1 MKILL
6 LMREENN
13 GYANDCYLKALEK
26 YGAEVIECFYSN
38 HYEDLLGMLSQVDG
52 VLLTGGDDASI
63 MGLFIINYCVR
74 NNKKLLGICLGM
86 QEMCIYSSND
96 KLVSIGDLRH
106 SVEDNSYVHDVLID
120 KDSKL
125 SKILGETR
133 IKVNSHH
140 KQTLER
146 SNYFKAV
153 GYSDD
158 GLIEAVEGDGD
169 FQIGV
174 QWHPER
180 MIDYDVNSVKLFK
193 AFLNCD

>member
-13 GYANDCYLKALEK
+13 GYANECYRSA
-26 YGAEVIECFYSN
+26 IERFGGEIVECNYNN
-38 HYEDLLGMLSQVDG
+38 HYEDLLGMLSSVDG
-52 VLLTGGDDASI
+52 VLLTGGDDASV
-63 MGLFIINYCVR
+63 MGLFIINYCVK
-74 NNKKLLGICLGM
+74 NNKRLLGICLGM
-86 QEMCIYSSND
+86 QEMCVYSSND
-96 KLVSIGDLRH
+96 KIISIGDLRH
-106 SVEDNSYVHDVLID
+106 SVEEEKYVHDVLLD
-120 KDSKL
+120 ADSKL
-125 SKILGETR
+125 SSIYGDTK

-158 GLIEAVEGDGD
+158 GLIEAIEGEGD

-180 MIDYDVNSVKLFK
+180 MLDFDEGSVKLFK
-193 AFLNCD
+193 AFLNYE

>member
-6 LMREENN
+6 LNREENA
-13 GYANDCYLKALEK
+13 GYANECYRNA
-26 YGAEVIECFYSN
+26 IERFGGVVVECNYHD
-38 HYEDLLGMLSQVDG
+38 HYEDILGLLNSVDG
-52 VLLTGGDDASI
+52 VLLPGGDKASV
-63 MGLFIINYCVR
+63 MGLFIINYCVKNDKR
-74 NNKKLLGICLGM
+74 LLGICLGM
-86 QEMCIYSSND
+86 QEMCVYSSDD
-96 KLVSIGDLRH
+96 KIISLNHLRH
-106 SVEDNSYVHDVLID
+106 SVDEEKYVHEVSLDPKSRLYKIYGD
-120 KDSKL
+120 KD
-125 SKILGETR
+125 

-158 GLIEAVEGDGD
+158 GLIEAVEGKGD

-180 MIDYDVNSVKLFK
+180 MLDYDEGSVKLFK
-193 AFLNCD
+193 RFLNYE